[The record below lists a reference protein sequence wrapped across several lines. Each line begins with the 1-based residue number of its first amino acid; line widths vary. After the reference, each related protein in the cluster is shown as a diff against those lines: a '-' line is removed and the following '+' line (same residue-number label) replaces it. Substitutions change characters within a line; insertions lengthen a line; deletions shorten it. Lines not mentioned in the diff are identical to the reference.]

1 MNEQKLIQILTQFQA
16 QCRGYVMRQGLSLVQ
31 TQFED
36 VVREIDGGLDH
47 LQWRG
52 KIIPKPHF
60 TDTESLLLQ
69 YERSRFQCHDRQDD
83 SEKEQKIEDEDSEKS
98 LPQSEI
104 QVPER
109 DEAPKTASRNTSTP
123 VDGIVDKTGEN
134 VVEQKNLTDD
144 PTTHCSAVNSDVS
157 YSSLFQTGPGLHSV
171 LKDTAHTPDSLKQ
184 QRSTLAMELLWIQ
197 QAISS
202 RKKYLI
208 LKRRM
213 NTSH

>member
-1 MNEQKLIQILTQFQA
+1 MNEQTWIQILTQFQA

-36 VVREIDGGLDH
+36 IVREIDGGLDH

-52 KIIPKPHF
+52 NIIPKPHF
-60 TDTESLLLQ
+60 TDTKSLLLQ
-69 YERSRFQCHDRQDD
+69 YERSRFQCHDDHQDD
-83 SEKEQKIEDEDSEKS
+83 SEREQKIENENSEKT

-109 DEAPKTASRNTSTP
+109 DEAPETASRDTSTP
-123 VDGIVDKTGEN
+123 VDERGEN
-134 VVEQKNLTDD
+134 VVGQNLADYS
-144 PTTHCSAVNSDVS
+144 TTVCNAVNSDVCH
-157 YSSLFQTGPGLHSV
+157 SSLFQTGPSLHSV
-171 LKDTAHTPDSLKQ
+171 LKDTAHTPESLKQ

-202 RKKYLI
+202 RKKYLT
-208 LKRRM
+208 LKQRM
-213 NTSH
+213 DVSH

>member
-1 MNEQKLIQILTQFQA
+1 MNEQTLIQILTQFQA

-36 VVREIDGGLDH
+36 IVREIDGGLDH

-52 KIIPKPHF
+52 NIIPKPHF
-60 TDTESLLLQ
+60 TDTKSLLLQ

-83 SEKEQKIEDEDSEKS
+83 SKREQKIENDCEKT

-109 DEAPKTASRNTSTP
+109 DEAPETASRDTSTP
-123 VDGIVDKTGEN
+123 VDEVG
-134 VVEQKNLTDD
+134 QNLADYS
-144 PTTHCSAVNSDVS
+144 TTLCSAVNSDVCH
-157 YSSLFQTGPGLHSV
+157 SSLFQTGPSLHSV
-171 LKDTAHTPDSLKQ
+171 WKDTAHTPNSLKQ

-197 QAISS
+197 QAINS
-202 RKKYLI
+202 RKKYLS
-208 LKRRM
+208 LKQRM
-213 NTSH
+213 DASH